1 MQFVS
6 PFPPLSYLIAV
17 LFAVVPAF
25 LGVPGPAPA
34 QDGPP
39 SQESAHEHAHHPPAG
54 APAWE
59 GSPEGKAYSE
69 FNHHLAGGFV
79 LLIGLS
85 EVRSALALSRFVWTR
100 FLLPAAMVGAGLY
113 LLIWSDHEAWPIGR
127 MSLMETLWAAD
138 LEILQHK
145 LYAVL
150 LLAVGT
156 IEALRHLGRIRHG
169 LWQAPL
175 PVFAILGGLMLF
187 LHSHGAHP
195 AAHKIAVHHAIM
207 GTLAISAGACKLM
220 PGRTAGGRTTES
232 GSGLGETGWS
242 RRDLVWAGLI
252 CLIGIQLLVY
262 SE

>member
-1 MQFVS
+1 MS
-6 PFPPLSYLIAV
+6 PFPHLSFLIAV
-17 LFAVVPAF
+17 LFTVVTAF
-25 LGVPGPAPA
+25 LGAPGPAPA

-39 SQESAHEHAHHPPAG
+39 SQEPAHEPVHHAPAG

-59 GSPEGKAYSE
+59 GSPAGKAYSE
-69 FNHHLAGGFV
+69 FNHHLAGVFV

-85 EVRSALALSRFVWTR
+85 EVRSALALPRFAWTR
-100 FLLPAAMVGAGLY
+100 FLLPASMVGAGLY

-127 MSLMETLWAAD
+127 MSLTETLWSDD

-175 PVFAILGGLMLF
+175 PVFAILGGLLLF
-187 LHSHGAHP
+187 LHGHGAHP
-195 AAHKIAVHHAIM
+195 AAHKIALHHAIM
-207 GTLAISAGACKLM
+207 GTLAMSAGACKLM
-220 PGRTAGGRTTES
+220 PGWTAGGRRTE
-232 GSGLGETGWS
+232 LGGGPRKTRCS
-242 RRDLVWAGLI
+242 RWDLVWAGLI

-262 SE
+262 TE